1 MDDMIL
7 KFKKF
12 FQQYI
17 DIEIEE
23 IELLNTLG
31 LDCKLLKYYT
41 SFSMLKLIQDNL
53 DVLSYFFN
61 ELNDYHKYI
70 IFDNLKIENGKLDLN
85 AVDIEEVFDMHGTD
99 VEKITPYLKAH
110 SKDLR
115 QDFNKIYTSLLQ

>member
-41 SFSMLKLIQDNL
+41 SFSMLKLIQNNL
-53 DVLSYFFN
+53 DVLTYYYDV
-61 ELNDYHKYI
+61 LNDYHKYI

-115 QDFNKIYTSLLQ
+115 KDFNKIYTSLLQ

>member
-23 IELLNTLG
+23 IELLNTLD
-31 LDCKLLKYYT
+31 LNCQLLKYYT
-41 SFSMLKLIQDNL
+41 SFSMLKLIQNNL
-53 DVLSYFFN
+53 DVLTYYYD
-61 ELNDYHKYI
+61 ELNDYQKYI

-85 AVDIEEVFDMHGTD
+85 AVDIEEVFDMYGTD
-99 VEKITPYLKAH
+99 VEKIKPYLKAH

-115 QDFNKIYTSLLQ
+115 KDFNKIYTSLLQ